1 MIAKSY
7 VDFITITCL
16 NWRPL
21 LASDRFKDIITSSL
35 SFLSK
40 DQRVVIYAFV
50 IMPTHLHM
58 VWQMIGDHKREN
70 VQRDFL
76 KFTSQ
81 QMLKLLRNA
90 RSPIQDEILVKAKDR
105 KYQVWQRNALSVPL
119 WSYKVM
125 WQKVGYIHFN
135 PVKAGLCARPEDY
148 KYSSA
153 SFYYHG
159 DRHWDFL
166 VRIDG

>member
-1 MIAKSY
+1 
-7 VDFITITCL
+7 
-16 NWRPL
+16 
-21 LASDRFKDIITSSL
+21 
-35 SFLSK
+35 
-40 DQRVVIYAFV
+40 
-50 IMPTHLHM
+50 M